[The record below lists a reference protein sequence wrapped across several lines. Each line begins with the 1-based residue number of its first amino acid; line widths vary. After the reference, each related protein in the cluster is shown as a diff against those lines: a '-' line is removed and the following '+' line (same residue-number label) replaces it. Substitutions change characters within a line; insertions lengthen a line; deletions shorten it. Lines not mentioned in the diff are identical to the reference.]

1 MEDLE
6 GLQYLVQNIICAVKI
21 SVNTKAKIPQT
32 KFHKKAHFA
41 DITKL
46 GNISKIRAK
55 QPSMTANWL
64 PWTWMIWLYTC
75 VRYWP
80 CRSLVPRGPF
90 CHALTSLTRNI
101 TPYWN
106 DVWWFV
112 CFLTDLVY
120 FHLKIFCIFT
130 LATWNFLL

>member
-32 KFHKKAHFA
+32 KFHKKAHFD

-55 QPSMTANWL
+55 QPSMTASWL
-64 PWTWMIWLYTC
+64 PWTQMIWLYTC

-80 CRSLVPRGPF
+80 CRSLVPRDPF

-101 TPYWN
+101 APYWN
-106 DVWWFV
+106 DVQWCV

-120 FHLKIFCIFT
+120 YSIFF
-130 LATWNFLL
+130 FLWKQGRSI